1 MNFLVVE
8 GIDGSGK
15 STQISLLKKHLTEK
29 NIAWQYIHF
38 PRTDT
43 GIYGELVARFLRGDL
58 GDLNKVDPYLVALL
72 YAGDRKDA
80 AIQIRDWLSQGYFV
94 LLDRYVY
101 SNIAFQCAKL
111 NSRDDQIRL
120 REWILNLEYV
130 YHNIPRPDM
139 NILLSVPFSFTAN
152 KLSNVR
158 EGNERDYLQGKR
170 DIHEEDLG
178 FQKKVREMYLWQAAE
193 CNDLKIINCIDVNGN
208 MEPVEKIFSELLK
221 ATGL

>member
-29 NIAWQYIHF
+29 KIAWQYIHF

-111 NSRDDQIRL
+111 NGRDDQIRL

-158 EGNERDYLQGKR
+158 EGDERDYLQGKR

-208 MEPVEKIFSELLK
+208 MEPVETIFSELLK